1 MERLVTKSQAALDK
15 VTAKAV
21 KNGNAPTNDIV
32 ELQNANKILSNEK
45 KTLESE
51 VAAIEA
57 QYANVAKAKLDRRL
71 KSGADEKKLSDNQRK
86 LDAASTKKE
95 SIEKKYEDKIELL
108 ESQKTRL
115 DIEVEDKVNDYR
127 LMLESKAKRTKADL
141 DTKISELK
149 TKQTAELVQAESAKN
164 YYGALVEA
172 CYETQPQV
180 DVVFPASYYKK
191 KEQLEKLTRQISTNE
206 MLVNA
211 MALDMVNRAQIPET
225 QEEAVRRR
233 LKEQAR
239 KADYEAKI
247 IADEAQRQEEIRQ
260 NLAKRAEYE
269 REAEERRA
277 RNRAKQ
283 ELKPLVKEA
292 PAHIMNELKAYYER
306 IDSLPAD
313 LVPFDE
319 SEDIT
324 CEVESESSNPLQ
336 D

>member
-1 MERLVTKSQAALDK
+1 MERLVAKSQTALDK

-32 ELQNANKILSNEK
+32 ELQGANKVLSNEK

-57 QYANVAKAKLDRRL
+57 QYSNVAKAKLERRL

-95 SIEKKYEDKIELL
+95 SLEKKYEDKIELL

-127 LMLESKAKRTKADL
+127 MMLESKAKRTKAEL

-180 DVVFPASYYKK
+180 EVVYPPSYYKK

-211 MALDMVNRAQIPET
+211 MALDMITRAQIPET
-225 QEEAVRRR
+225 QEEVIRRR
-233 LKEQAR
+233 LREQAR
-239 KADYEAKI
+239 REDYEASI
-247 IADEAQRQEEIRQ
+247 VAEEAQRQQEIRE

-269 REAEERRA
+269 REAEARRERKKA
-277 RNRAKQ
+277 NSQ
-283 ELKPLVKEA
+283 SKPVVKDI
-292 PAHIMNELKAYYER
+292 PAHVMGELKAYYDR

-319 SEDIT
+319 SEDNS
-324 CEVESESSNPLQ
+324 SETSTKTIL
-336 D
+336 

>member
-1 MERLVTKSQAALDK
+1 MERLVARSQTALDK

-32 ELQNANKILSNEK
+32 ELQGANKVLSNEK

-57 QYANVAKAKLDRRL
+57 QYSNVAKAKLDRRL

-86 LDAASTKKE
+86 LDAASNKKE

-108 ESQKTRL
+108 EDQKTRL
-115 DIEVEDKVNDYR
+115 DTEVEDKVNDYR
-127 LMLESKAKRTKADL
+127 MMLESKAKRTKVEL

-149 TKQTAELVQAESAKN
+149 TKQAADLVQAESAKN

-172 CYETQPQV
+172 CYEVQPRV
-180 DVVFPASYYKK
+180 EVVYPPSYYKK

-211 MALDMVNRAQIPET
+211 MALDMVTRARQPES
-225 QEEAVRRR
+225 QDEIIRRR
-233 LKEQAR
+233 LREQANR
-239 KADYEAKI
+239 EDA
-247 IADEAQRQEEIRQ
+247 EAQLILEEQQKQEEIRK
-260 NLAKRAEYE
+260 NLAKRAEIE
-269 REAEERRA
+269 REAEEIRERKKA
-277 RNRAKQ
+277 NPRS
-283 ELKPLVKEA
+283 KPVVIDIPIED
-292 PAHIMNELKAYYER
+292 LKAFYAKHDAVYH
-306 IDSLPAD
+306 S
-313 LVPFDE
+313 DE
-319 SEDIT
+319 SEEENAT
-324 CEVESESSNPLQ
+324 ESSNSLQ